1 MIFAGAVILAKIQ
14 FDTTDIE
21 GGFGIALVGMIT
33 VFTGL
38 VVLAFMLP
46 ALESW
51 IKNGFSF
58 KRRNKNK
65 SSLSQ
70 QDSEKNMTL
79 EEVAAVAAAIHAHFC
94 LLDQVENMKLTWEAH
109 EKPYTPWKLAGRA
122 EHIQESGSLQNRVRS
137 RPNA

>member
-1 MIFAGAVILAKIQ
+1 MNLAGMVILSIIQ
-14 FDTTDIE
+14 FNTANIE
-21 GGFGIALVGMIT
+21 GGFGIALVGMTT

-46 ALESW
+46 ALERW
-51 IKNGFSF
+51 IKDRFGLN
-58 KRRNKNK
+58 RRKLDK

-70 QDSEKNMTL
+70 QDTETMTP
-79 EEVAAVAAAIHAHFC
+79 EEVAAVTAAIHAHFC

-122 EHIQESGSLQNRVRS
+122 EHIQETGSLQNRVRS

>member
-1 MIFAGAVILAKIQ
+1 MILPGAVILSIIQ
-14 FDTTDIE
+14 FNTADIE
-21 GGFGIALVGMIT
+21 GGFGIALVGMTT

-46 ALESW
+46 ALERW
-51 IKNGFSF
+51 IKDRFGLN
-58 KRRNKNK
+58 RRKLDK

-70 QDSEKNMTL
+70 QDTETMTP
-79 EEVAAVAAAIHAHFC
+79 EEVAAVSAAIHAHFC

-122 EHIQESGSLQNRVRS
+122 EHIQETGSLQNRVRS

>member
-1 MIFAGAVILAKIQ
+1 MNLAGMVILSIIQ
-14 FDTTDIE
+14 FNTANIE
-21 GGFGIALVGMIT
+21 GGFGIALVGMTT

-46 ALESW
+46 ALERW
-51 IKNGFSF
+51 IKDRFGLN
-58 KRRNKNK
+58 RRKLDK

-70 QDSEKNMTL
+70 QDTETMTP
-79 EEVAAVAAAIHAHFC
+79 EEVAAVSAAIHAHFC
-94 LLDQVENMKLTWEAH
+94 LLDQVEHMKLTWEAH

>member
-1 MIFAGAVILAKIQ
+1 MSLAGAVILSIIQ
-14 FDTTDIE
+14 FSTADIE
-21 GGFGIALVGMIT
+21 GGFGIALVGMTT

-38 VVLAFMLP
+38 VLLAFMLP
-46 ALESW
+46 VLERW
-51 IKNGFSF
+51 IKDRFGLN
-58 KRRNKNK
+58 RRAKNR

-70 QDSEKNMTL
+70 QDSKTMTP
-79 EEVAAVAAAIHAHFC
+79 EEVAAVTSAIHAHFC

-109 EKPYTPWKLAGRA
+109 DKPYTPWKLAGRA

>member
-1 MIFAGAVILAKIQ
+1 MITAGAVILAAVAISN
-14 FDTTDIE
+14 TDIE
-21 GGFGIALVGMIT
+21 GGFGIALIGMVT

-38 VVLAFMLP
+38 VVLALMLP
-46 ALESW
+46 ALERW
-51 IKNGFSF
+51 IKDRFGLSMLK
-58 KRRNKNK
+58 KR

-79 EEVAAVAAAIHAHFC
+79 EEVAAVSAAIHAHFC

-109 EKPYTPWKLAGRA
+109 EKPYTPWKFAGRA

-137 RPNA
+137 H

>member
-1 MIFAGAVILAKIQ
+1 MILAGAVILSTIQ
-14 FDTTDIE
+14 FNTADIE
-21 GGFGIALVGMIT
+21 GGFGIALVGMTT

-51 IKNGFSF
+51 IEDRFGLNR
-58 KRRNKNK
+58 KRKDK

-70 QDSEKNMTL
+70 QDAAMTP
-79 EEVAAVAAAIHAHFC
+79 EEVAAVSAAIHAHFC
-94 LLDQVENMKLTWEAH
+94 LLDQAENMKLTWEAH

-137 RPNA
+137 R

>member
-1 MIFAGAVILAKIQ
+1 MILAGAVILSIIQ
-14 FDTTDIE
+14 FNSADIE
-21 GGFGIALVGMIT
+21 GGFGIALVGMTT

-38 VVLAFMLP
+38 VILAFMLP

-51 IKNGFSF
+51 IKDRFGLN
-58 KRRNKNK
+58 RRKKNK

-70 QDSEKNMTL
+70 QDTETMTP
-79 EEVAAVAAAIHAHFC
+79 EEVAAVSAAIHAHFC

-109 EKPYTPWKLAGRA
+109 EKPYSPWKLAGRA

>member
-1 MIFAGAVILAKIQ
+1 MIWVGAMTLMAVQSNTA
-14 FDTTDIE
+14 DVE

-51 IKNGFSF
+51 IKDRFGLDR
-58 KRRNKNK
+58 KKKNK

-70 QDSEKNMTL
+70 QDAAMTPM
-79 EEVAAVAAAIHAHFC
+79 EVAAVSAAIHAHFC
-94 LLDQVENMKLTWEAH
+94 LLDQVENMKLTWETH
-109 EKPYTPWKLAGRA
+109 EKPYSPWRLAGRA

-137 RPNA
+137 R

>member
-1 MIFAGAVILAKIQ
+1 MITAGAVILAAVAISN
-14 FDTTDIE
+14 TDIE
-21 GGFGIALVGMIT
+21 GGFGIALIGMVT

-38 VVLAFMLP
+38 VVLALMLP
-46 ALESW
+46 ALERW
-51 IKNGFSF
+51 IKDRFGLSIF
-58 KRRNKNK
+58 KKR

-79 EEVAAVAAAIHAHFC
+79 EEVAAVSAAIHAHFC

-109 EKPYTPWKLAGRA
+109 EKPYTPWKFAGRA

-137 RPNA
+137 H

>member
-1 MIFAGAVILAKIQ
+1 MILAGAVILSIIQ
-14 FDTTDIE
+14 FNAADIE
-21 GGFGIALVGMIT
+21 GGFGIALVGMTT

-51 IKNGFSF
+51 IKDRFGLN
-58 KRRNKNK
+58 RRKKNK

-70 QDSEKNMTL
+70 QDTETMTP
-79 EEVAAVAAAIHAHFC
+79 EEVAAVSAAIHAHFC

-109 EKPYTPWKLAGRA
+109 ENPYTPWKLAGRA

-137 RPNA
+137 R

>member
-14 FDTTDIE
+14 FDTTNIE

-38 VVLAFMLP
+38 VVLAFTLP

-51 IKNGFSF
+51 IRNGFSF
-58 KRRNKNK
+58 KRRDKNK

-70 QDSEKNMTL
+70 QDTETL
-79 EEVAAVAAAIHAHFC
+79 TSEEVAAVSAAIHAHFC

-122 EHIQESGSLQNRVRS
+122 EHIQETGSLQNRVRS

>member
-1 MIFAGAVILAKIQ
+1 MMSVVALNLAVVQINNV
-14 FDTTDIE
+14 DIE
-21 GGFGIALVGMIT
+21 GGFGIALVGMVT

-38 VVLAFMLP
+38 VVLALMLP
-46 ALESW
+46 ALERW
-51 IKNGFSF
+51 IKDRFGLSIF
-58 KRRNKNK
+58 KNR

-79 EEVAAVAAAIHAHFC
+79 EEVAAVSAAIHAHFC

-137 RPNA
+137 H

>member
-1 MIFAGAVILAKIQ
+1 MFTVAIALMAAPLNPA
-14 FDTTDIE
+14 DIE
-21 GGFGIALVGMIT
+21 GGISIALVGMIT

-58 KRRNKNK
+58 KRRDKNK

-70 QDSEKNMTL
+70 QDTETL
-79 EEVAAVAAAIHAHFC
+79 TSEEVAAVSAAIHAHFC
-94 LLDQVENMKLTWEAH
+94 LLDQVENMKLTWEAYD
-109 EKPYTPWKLAGRA
+109 KPYTPWKLAGRA

-137 RPNA
+137 R

>member
-1 MIFAGAVILAKIQ
+1 MMSVVALNLAVVQIKNA
-14 FDTTDIE
+14 DIE
-21 GGFGIALVGMIT
+21 GGFGIALVGMVT

-38 VVLAFMLP
+38 VVLALMLP
-46 ALESW
+46 ALERW
-51 IKNGFSF
+51 IKDRFGLSIF
-58 KRRNKNK
+58 KNR

-79 EEVAAVAAAIHAHFC
+79 EEVAAVSAAIHAHFC

-109 EKPYTPWKLAGRA
+109 EKPYTPWKFAGRA

-137 RPNA
+137 H